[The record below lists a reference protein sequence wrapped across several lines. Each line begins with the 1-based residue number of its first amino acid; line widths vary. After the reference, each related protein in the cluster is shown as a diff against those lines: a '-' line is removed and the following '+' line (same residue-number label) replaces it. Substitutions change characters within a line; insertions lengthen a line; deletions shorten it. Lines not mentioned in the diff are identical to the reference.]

1 MRGILTP
8 EESIHEDKSQS
19 HRQTLCWSAVIP
31 PLFVQEVQLVS
42 INSSL
47 VVKITT
53 KQPRNIY
60 HTNRCNYPNSFIFF
74 LRFIGTRSSKAVR
87 GRLDGSYESTQC
99 RREGLRGVF
108 FPLICHLSVAYFTCY
123 FLKNCIVLK
132 WFVINFMAKPLAL
145 MLRFNKIIFLIKV
158 KISPNKRYLFA
169 SFIKRHALFVKWK

>member
-1 MRGILTP
+1 M
-8 EESIHEDKSQS
+8 
-19 HRQTLCWSAVIP
+19 IP

-47 VVKITT
+47 VVKIT

-87 GRLDGSYESTQC
+87 GRLDGSYESTHC

-108 FPLICHLSVAYFTCY
+108 CPLSSIRSLLHLLLSR
-123 FLKNCIVLK
+123 NCIVLK

-145 MLRFNKIIFLIKV
+145 MLWFNKIIFLIKV